1 MKANR
6 PLVQLASA
14 IGAALALAAAVPAL
28 ASEPPEPQRGTI
40 SDVGT
45 FGEYPLGIAGRI
57 VLDPEQKRALR
68 RLEDKQIQE
77 LRQLEDRFADEL
89 RALRAKHYA
98 EREAFFK
105 SLPRR

>member
-1 MKANR
+1 MKGKR
-6 PLVQLASA
+6 TLVQLTWAF
-14 IGAALALAAAVPAL
+14 GTALAVAGIAPAR
-28 ASEPPEPQRGTI
+28 ADQPVEPPRGTI

-68 RLEDKQIQE
+68 RLEDKHIQE

-89 RALRAKHYA
+89 RALRAKQYA

-105 SLPRR
+105 SLAPR